1 MPDVIVQPL
10 ASPSARDLDDL
21 AELVTQLSTSAAPLS
36 RPIIDAMLAHPT
48 TTLFVARIDGRV
60 AGMLTLSAF
69 PTPTGIRAW
78 VEDVVTSE
86 AARGK
91 GIGAMLIDAA
101 LAQARG
107 TGARTVDLT
116 SRPSR
121 ESANRLYQRLGFEA
135 RDSTVYRF
143 IP

>member
-1 MPDVIVQPL
+1 MI
-10 ASPSARDLDDL
+10 STISRNW
-21 AELVTQLSTSAAPLS
+21 VTQLSTSAAPLS